1 MTNRD
6 KNYKRMNEK
15 QKKEWNK
22 VRTGARNDEML
33 KTPVRKSWAMTHMPY
48 SNLPMPTRE
57 EKKDE
62 GI

>member
-1 MTNRD
+1 MNDRH
-6 KNYKRMNEK
+6 KNYKKMNDQ
-15 QKKEWNK
+15 QKKAWKK
-22 VRTGARNDEML
+22 VMAGARQDEML

-62 GI
+62 GV